1 LDGLDHGTVPL
12 DVQRQILAIIVQE
25 NQRLSRMINQVLDLS
40 KIEAGEMDWQM
51 EPLDLDEV
59 VTHAVSA
66 NRALFDDKA
75 IVLTTRRDPEPIS
88 VLGDRDKLIQVVTN
102 LLSNAAKFT
111 ATGGSVA
118 IRAVREGGLAVVK
131 VQDSGIGIPPGQIET
146 IFEKFHQVGDTLTA
160 KPEGTGLG
168 LPISREIV
176 ERHDGTLTAHASGGS
191 GSCFRMALPL
201 AGPETDAPR
210 PRQAPPDVGASDG
223 AAERSAAPAP
233 AADVR
238 IA

>member
-1 LDGLDHGTVPL
+1 
-12 DVQRQILAIIVQE
+12 
-25 NQRLSRMINQVLDLS
+25 
-40 KIEAGEMDWQM
+40 
-51 EPLDLDEV
+51 V

-75 IVLTTRRDPEPIS
+75 IVITTRRDPEPIT
-88 VLGDRDKLIQVVTN
+88 VLADRDKLIQVVTN

-111 ATGGSVA
+111 ATGGSVSV
-118 IRAVREGGLAVVK
+118 RAGRDDGLAVIE
-131 VQDSGIGIPPGQIET
+131 VQDSGVGIPPGQFET

-176 ERHDGTLTAHASGGS
+176 ERHGGTLTARDSSGP
-191 GSCFRMALPL
+191 GSCFRVALPL
-201 AGPETDAPR
+201 AGPEQGASR
-210 PRQAPPDVGASDG
+210 PRQASPDLDG
-223 AAERSAAPAP
+223 TELAADRSEGPAP